1 MKVSL
6 ILKIVGGLHLTF
18 GCIMLLILMFD
29 VETLVA
35 PAVEPA
41 TPKLLMTIR
50 GFGGELMTF
59 QIGMGLFLI
68 ICSHIKDLSAA
79 KIILLAEV
87 ALIACALCVTTFN
100 TLNSGTIVDAGPP
113 QVFWLILIINPLL
126 CVYGY
131 FKGK

>member
-1 MKVSL
+1 MKVSS

-18 GCIMLLILMFD
+18 ECVMLGILMFD

-50 GFGGELMTF
+50 GFGGELMTC

-68 ICSHIKDLSAA
+68 ICSRIKDLSAA
-79 KIILLAEV
+79 KIVLLAEV
-87 ALIACALCVTTFN
+87 ALMTCALCVATFN

-113 QVFWLILIINPLL
+113 QVFWLILILNPLL
-126 CVYGY
+126 CIYGS

>member
-1 MKVSL
+1 MKVSS
-6 ILKIVGGLHLTF
+6 ILKMVGGLHLTF
-18 GCIMLLILMFD
+18 GCVMLGILMFD

-50 GFGGELMTF
+50 GFGGELMTC

-68 ICSHIKDLSAA
+68 ICSRIKDLSAA
-79 KIILLAEV
+79 KIVLLAEV
-87 ALIACALCVTTFN
+87 ALMACALCVATFN

-113 QVFWLILIINPLL
+113 QVFWLILILNPLL
-126 CVYGY
+126 CIYGS
-131 FKGK
+131 FEGK

>member
-1 MKVSL
+1 MKVSS
-6 ILKIVGGLHLTF
+6 ILKMVGGLHLTF
-18 GCIMLLILMFD
+18 GCVMLGILMFD

-50 GFGGELMTF
+50 GFGGELMTC

-68 ICSHIKDLSAA
+68 ICSRIKDLSAA
-79 KIILLAEV
+79 KIVLLAEV
-87 ALIACALCVTTFN
+87 ALMTCALCVATFN

-113 QVFWLILIINPLL
+113 QVFWLILILNPLL
-126 CVYGY
+126 CIYGS
-131 FKGK
+131 FEGK